1 MPTYSYKATD
11 RGGKIVKGTLEA
23 AEESGVV
30 ARIHEMGYIPIRI
43 SPTGRDHRGLDR
55 YLSGNILSIFTG
67 ISTKDVVI
75 FTQDISSLLEAGL
88 PVDRALSIL
97 IDVAEKESVKE
108 VIKDILKTVQ
118 GGSYLSDALA
128 KHPRVFSTLYVNM
141 VRAGEAGGV
150 LEAVLVRLGI
160 FLETSQDLKDYIKS
174 ALVYPIFLGFVSG
187 ISIIILLTFVLP
199 KFSIIFSDMGDDPDK
214 GAAAV
219 KSLFSSIHNGAYQA
233 KDGNDQFFVLGLAPN
248 SARIVVRY
256 WKAGTIASFSEN
268 IAKWFNDLEIIGID
282 HYGYPPL
289 KKLLRAT
296 ALQYKDDNIPPNLP
310 ADVIRNILSGGRL
323 PDTFMQSVIR
333 RIKAEQGSVNFN
345 RACILKAYLNRKYRL
360 STTNQRELTVPLNKK
375 EKRIGYCLGRLFAI
389 LEKLQSEAQGTVNA
403 TIRDRYYNSA
413 STTPRTVFGT
423 LIRLS
428 MHHFKKLNKPEKK
441 KIQVH
446 LEKRMNEVMELIVEF
461 PSHLNL
467 ENQSLFAIGY
477 YHQKQDF
484 FTKNTDQGEEK

>member
-75 FTQDISSLLEAGL
+75 FTQDISSLLDAGL

-199 KFSIIFSDMGDDPDK
+199 KFSIIFSDMGE
-214 GAAAV
+214 
-219 KSLFSSIHNGAYQA
+219 SIPLSTR
-233 KDGNDQFFVLGLAPN
+233 FLLGLSEILRTYWWVILCGLGAICYFLRRYMRTPAGRLRLDQYKMGLPVAGELVKKIEV
-248 SARIVVRY
+248 ARFARTL
-256 WKAGTIASFSEN
+256 GTLTKSGVPILQALN
-268 IAKWFNDLEIIGID
+268 LVKDIIGNQIIAQAMEKT
-282 HYGYPPL
+282 YQRVKEGERLSKPL
-289 KKLLRAT
+289 FETGVFPVLAIQMITVGEETGRLDKMLLRVA
-296 ALQYKDDNIPPNLP
+296 DNYEKVVKNTVKRFMSFLEP
-310 ADVIRNILSGGRL
+310 AMILAMGLVVGFIVISML
-323 PDTFMQSVIR
+323 M
-333 RIKAEQGSVNFN
+333 
-345 RACILKAYLNRKYRL
+345 
-360 STTNQRELTVPLNKK
+360 
-375 EKRIGYCLGRLFAI
+375 AI
-389 LEKLQSEAQGTVNA
+389 FS
-403 TIRDRYYNSA
+403 
-413 STTPRTVFGT
+413 
-423 LIRLS
+423 
-428 MHHFKKLNKPEKK
+428 
-441 KIQVH
+441 
-446 LEKRMNEVMELIVEF
+446 MNEMPF
-461 PSHLNL
+461 
-467 ENQSLFAIGY
+467 
-477 YHQKQDF
+477 
-484 FTKNTDQGEEK
+484 